1 MEKKVDS
8 MKILFFIINVK
19 AKNGKSLTIWRKL
32 NKLLEK
38 QSIPYRSFFTHYPG
52 HAEVLAKQIAEMHG
66 EKALGII
73 AVGGDGTIHEVVNGL
88 SGFPSIKIGYIPA
101 GSGNDFARGFGLP
114 RKSKEALMFIL
125 SNFHKDVSSIELG
138 QCYFP
143 VKQSRRT
150 FVNSIGAGFDAE
162 ISKYTNESNL
172 KKWFGKFSYVIA
184 LLRKSFEFKPVK
196 LELSVDEIE
205 YKLDNVWFVTV
216 SNHPYYGGGMKISP
230 QAKLNDGQL
239 NITVVHNL
247 SPFKLVAL
255 FGSVFF
261 GKHVYLKE
269 VLCLS
274 GKSIKIHTES
284 PIPVHTDGE
293 VIGETP
299 VHIHIRQ
306 EKVQFICR
314 HS

>member
-1 MEKKVDS
+1 MKKKVDS
-8 MKILFFIINVK
+8 MNMLFFIINVK
-19 AKNGKSLTIWRKL
+19 AKNGKSLKTWRKL
-32 NKLLEK
+32 NKILEK

-52 HAEVLAKQIAEMHG
+52 HAEVLAKQIAQIHG

-88 SGFPSIKIGYIPA
+88 SGFPSMKIGYIPA
-101 GSGNDFARGFGLP
+101 GSGNDFARGFRLP
-114 RKSKEALMFIL
+114 RKSKEALLFIL
-125 SNFHKDVSSIELG
+125 SNFLRDVPLIEVG

-143 VKQSRRT
+143 AKQSSRM

-162 ISKYTNESNL
+162 VSKYTNETKM

-184 LLRKSFEFKPVK
+184 LIRKSFGYKPVRLK
-196 LELSVDEIE
+196 LTVDQIE

-230 QAKLNDGQL
+230 QAKLNDNQL
-239 NITVVHNL
+239 NITVVNNL
-247 SPFKLVAL
+247 SPFKLISL

-261 GKHVYLKE
+261 GKHVHLKE
-269 VLCLS
+269 VICLS
-274 GKSIKIHTES
+274 GSSITIHTDS
-284 PIPVHTDGE
+284 PIPIHTDGE

-299 VHIHIRQ
+299 VHIYIHQDKIPI
-306 EKVQFICR
+306 ICR